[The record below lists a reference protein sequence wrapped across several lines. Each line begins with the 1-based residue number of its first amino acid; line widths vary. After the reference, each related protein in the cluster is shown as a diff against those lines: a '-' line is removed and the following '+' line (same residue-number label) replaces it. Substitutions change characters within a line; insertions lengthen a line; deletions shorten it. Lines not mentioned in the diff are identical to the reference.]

1 MAKHK
6 IDQTR
11 EERIQTEIVVDCYN
25 ESERYSGW
33 ICYLEEKLDFPIRAR
48 CIAPRKASPLKRGEQ
63 VEILGMLDEDR
74 DTPSEIFVLARW
86 QGRELGLPL
95 AQLEGTK
102 SAIRPPKP
110 SPIGI
115 TGVRAD
121 TASNHPSRFLLGPGY
136 RLGVSSIIWRPVT
149 PLQTFSKVFRVLSG
163 SRFLTCWRNL
173 KRMLWR
179 ISECAFSWMKT

>member
-1 MAKHK
+1 MTRHK

-74 DTPSEIFVLARW
+74 DAPSEIFVLARW

-95 AQLEGTK
+95 AQLEGIEVGNQTAE
-102 SAIRPPKP
+102 AI
-110 SPIGI
+110 
-115 TGVRAD
+115 AD
-121 TASNHPSRFLLGPGY
+121 WHYWCARGY
-136 RLGVSSIIWRPVT
+136 C
-149 PLQTFSKVFRVLSG
+149 F
-163 SRFLTCWRNL
+163 
-173 KRMLWR
+173 
-179 ISECAFSWMKT
+179 